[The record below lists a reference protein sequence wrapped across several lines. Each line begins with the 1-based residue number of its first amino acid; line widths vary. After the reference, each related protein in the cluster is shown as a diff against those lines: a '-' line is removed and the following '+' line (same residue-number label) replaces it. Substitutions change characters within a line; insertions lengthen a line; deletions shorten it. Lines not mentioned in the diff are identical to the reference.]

1 MRVVSLLPSAT
12 ETLSFVG
19 GSDLLVGR
27 SHECDFPRD
36 LSHLPTLT
44 AQIVDF
50 HQAGGSAGVDQSV
63 RRALS
68 ACASQTDPNPRTG
81 SGSSEAGPGETPN
94 APFPPN
100 RRAEGEGR
108 PASSSSSDWLVQG
121 GLYRLNV
128 RLLRDLRPDVI
139 LTQDLC
145 EVCSIDLR
153 TVQAVAATMDPRPR
167 IVSLNPTT
175 FEHVLDDCYR
185 VGEAVGLAARAEE
198 RVAELRER
206 YYRAANFVNPFT
218 QGPRVVFLEWT
229 DPPYI
234 GGHWTPQLIERA
246 GATHPL
252 NPTQPLPGSGAGEGQ
267 QAAFRVAGK
276 SIRVPPE
283 AIAAVRPEVI
293 IVCPCGLDL
302 PTTRAETAK
311 IAREPWF
318 ASTPAARAGRV
329 ALVDG
334 SQMFNRPGPRLVDA
348 YEFLVGYLNDL
359 PDLIPPDFPWEQ
371 WGG

>member
-1 MRVVSLLPSAT
+1 MRVVSLLPSAS
-12 ETLSFVG
+12 ETLAFVG

-27 SHECDFPRD
+27 SHECDFPLT
-36 LSHLPTLT
+36 LSGAPTLT
-44 AQIVDF
+44 SQIVDF
-50 HQAGGSAGVDQSV
+50 HQSGGSSGVDQAV

-68 ACASQTDPNPRTG
+68 ACASQTE
-81 SGSSEAGPGETPN
+81 SGGAHGASENDGWVT
-94 APFPPN
+94 
-100 RRAEGEGR
+100 
-108 PASSSSSDWLVQG
+108 QG
-121 GLYRLNV
+121 GLYRLNA

-153 TVQAVAATMDPRPR
+153 TVERIASEMSPRPR

-185 VGEAVGLAARAEE
+185 VGDAVGLADQAEE
-198 RVAELRER
+198 RVATLRDR
-206 YYRAANFVNPFT
+206 YFHAANYVNPFT
-218 QGPRVVFLEWT
+218 EGPRVVFLEWT
-229 DPPYI
+229 DPPFI

-246 GATHPL
+246 GASHPL
-252 NPTQPLPGSGAGEGQ
+252 NPTAPMPGAGSGEGQ

-293 IVCPCGLDL
+293 VVSPCGLDL
-302 PTTRAETAK
+302 ATTRAEFAT
-311 IAREPWF
+311 IADQPWI
-318 ASTPAARAGRV
+318 ADSPAARSGRI

-334 SQMFNRPGPRLVDA
+334 NQMFNRPGPRLVDA

-359 PDLIPPDFPWEQ
+359 PDLIPRDFPWEP
-371 WGG
+371 WRG